1 MADERWRA
9 RREELFGDDIIEQ
22 SEDESVDQFIGRIRE
37 LETGTDPHHDERRT
51 LIEETTFDLSM
62 PTLGHDFRDTQD
74 ARLWKMRH
82 SIGLEPTL
90 RRIISGGKGH

>member
-9 RREELFGDDIIEQ
+9 RRDKLFDGIIEQ
-22 SEDESVDQFIGRIRE
+22 SEDESIDQFIGRMRE

-51 LIEETTFDLSM
+51 LIEEITFDLSM

-74 ARLWKMRH
+74 ATLWKMRH
-82 SIGLEPTL
+82 SIGLEPTI
-90 RRIISGGKGH
+90 RRIMSGRNGH